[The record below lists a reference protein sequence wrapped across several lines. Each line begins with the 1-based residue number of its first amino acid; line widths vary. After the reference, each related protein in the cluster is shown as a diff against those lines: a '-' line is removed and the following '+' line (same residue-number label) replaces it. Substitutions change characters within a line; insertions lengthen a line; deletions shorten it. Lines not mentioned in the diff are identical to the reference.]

1 MRGRSTVD
9 LLSCGPRGHFG
20 LVDPC
25 NPPPSKPRF
34 FSRLRAGAAPRR
46 AAPAPA
52 PLAAPLAGTR
62 LASRRQ
68 RRSPPRDG
76 PAPDPRQH
84 QPRRAAPAPEPPRAG
99 ARAAPAAARP
109 APSPATRP
117 PRDTIRSVKSR
128 SIILIQ
134 WRIKLESLRQIGISQ
149 EQPAI
154 SHKISITFGD
164 HFVPFLPIISS
175 RGNESSIESFP
186 HRQKPMR
193 DLAPPF
199 DDRHSGLDHMAVEN
213 VSAKGESL
221 IPTLSAPISLTT
233 ASTISSAKRHRFS
246 RLPPYSSVRDI
257 TCFDG
262 IPSGESEIVDDL
274 GDLVGC

>member
-1 MRGRSTVD
+1 MYS
-9 LLSCGPRGHFG
+9 
-20 LVDPC
+20 
-25 NPPPSKPRF
+25 PSKF
-34 FSRLRAGAAPRR
+34 M
-46 AAPAPA
+46 
-52 PLAAPLAGTR
+52 
-62 LASRRQ
+62 
-68 RRSPPRDG
+68 
-76 PAPDPRQH
+76 
-84 QPRRAAPAPEPPRAG
+84 
-99 ARAAPAAARP
+99 
-109 APSPATRP
+109 
-117 PRDTIRSVKSR
+117 
-128 SIILIQ
+128 
-134 WRIKLESLRQIGISQ
+134 LESLRQIGISQ

-164 HFVPFLPIISS
+164 HFVPFLPIISP

-186 HRQKPMR
+186 HRKKPMR

-274 GDLVGC
+274 GDLVAAEDGAEFPTYYGQYRISKWHVAGEHFHKILFLLMEPEQF